1 MKTLLKS
8 LISLLVVVTLVL
20 VAGMLAAGSE
30 AGCRYSI
37 ESHNGGG
44 VENISGSTCFFQ
56 SLSVSLSK
64 PDGISTSG
72 NSQDLWEEVAGG
84 EEGLVPSLNKH
95 GVRRAHQGLLKYTAT
110 FYPDHAGNS
119 VKGSRRI
126 GRVVKCAGP
135 PMRLQRVEFDI
146 MKTSISI
153 ILFLYYLCDTP

>member
-8 LISLLVVVTLVL
+8 LIFLLVVATIVL
-20 VAGMLAAGSE
+20 VAGTLAAGSE

-44 VENISGSTCFFQ
+44 VENIYGITCFFQ
-56 SLSVSLSK
+56 SLSISLSRTGWQK
-64 PDGISTSG
+64 HYRQLPGPLG
-72 NSQDLWEEVAGG
+72 REAGG
-84 EEGLVPSLNKH
+84 EEGLVPSSNKH

-146 MKTSISI
+146 MKLS
-153 ILFLYYLCDTP
+153 YP